1 MYVKFHLNGGNTVN
15 IIARDRRNNETDNIA
30 DAIRIFKNI
39 IGPDVPF
46 VLDSEIQ
53 ARSARKVMEARSEV
67 LATLAADDT
76 TKAAGGASEL
86 DRVAI
91 VDGPAVVEAV
101 EKPKQDH
108 KAVAAKIISIR
119 EARAARD
126 AANKTNANAPK
137 AVLIDG

>member
-46 VLDSEIQ
+46 VLDSEVQ

-67 LATLAADDT
+67 LATLAADDIT
-76 TKAAGGASEL
+76 EAAPEAPE
-86 DRVAI
+86 
-91 VDGPAVVEAV
+91 AVVEAV